1 MKNFLIILS
10 FTLLGISISSCTKA
24 EIEKNANEAGNVVGK
39 TLKGVSSGFID
50 GLKGK
55 DEQIAI
61 TPIAQNKLIEQNQS
75 SYQDQ

>member
-10 FTLLGISISSCTKA
+10 LAALGIPISSCTKA

-39 TLKGVSSGFID
+39 TIKGVSSGFLD

-55 DEQIAI
+55 DE
-61 TPIAQNKLIEQNQS
+61 
-75 SYQDQ
+75 

>member
-1 MKNFLIILS
+1 MIKFKFRWCVSIISILKWKLMKNFFIALS
-10 FTLLGISISSCTKA
+10 IALLGISISSCTKA

-55 DEQIAI
+55 DE
-61 TPIAQNKLIEQNQS
+61 
-75 SYQDQ
+75 

>member
-10 FTLLGISISSCTKA
+10 LAVLGISISSCTKA

-55 DEQIAI
+55 DE
-61 TPIAQNKLIEQNQS
+61 
-75 SYQDQ
+75 